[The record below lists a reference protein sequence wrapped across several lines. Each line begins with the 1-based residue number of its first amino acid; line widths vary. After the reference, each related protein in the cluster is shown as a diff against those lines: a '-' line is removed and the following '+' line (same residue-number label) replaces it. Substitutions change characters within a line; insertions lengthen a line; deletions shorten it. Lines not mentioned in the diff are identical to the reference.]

1 MKWENKLKGILR
13 RSISCY
19 LTSIIVKNKNNDNNY
34 LEVSQF

>member
-1 MKWENKLKGILR
+1 MKWENKLKDILR

-19 LTSIIVKNKNNDNNY
+19 LTSIIVKNKNDNNY